1 MSETRRKNAALI
13 QSARVVNLIERLRL
27 VIINKMRK
35 FLIVS
40 LALISINCGTAAQQS
55 AVNNTNNAVVQTGN
69 ATNNRSSN
77 DSAIVS
83 SHSTDAPEKP
93 NALPSNKPASASTES
108 PMARPID
115 VAGMTADI
123 EKAESELKKNPKAK
137 TDLAKAYFIR
147 ATALT
152 GAAQYRAALGDYRK
166 GLNLDPNDEDAKKM
180 HDQIISIFKQIG
192 REPPKEGEE
201 PKPLPMQ

>member
-1 MSETRRKNAALI
+1 MKKILA
-13 QSARVVNLIERLRL
+13 
-27 VIINKMRK
+27 
-35 FLIVS
+35 VS
-40 LALISINCGTAAQQS
+40 LASLFALGCNGTATQPTAT
-55 AVNNTNNAVVQTGN
+55 VNNANGATVQSGNNAV
-69 ATNNRSSN
+69 NRASN

-83 SHSTDAPEKP
+83 SHSTESPKTNVTA
-93 NALPSNKPASASTES
+93 SNKPASASTES

-115 VAGMTADI
+115 VAEMTADI
-123 EKAESELKKNPKAK
+123 EKAESEFKKNPKAK
-137 TDLAKAYFIR
+137 SDLAKAYFVR

-166 GLNLDPNDEDAKKM
+166 GLKLDPADEEAKKM

-201 PKPLPMQ
+201 PKPLPMN

>member
-1 MSETRRKNAALI
+1 MKNI
-13 QSARVVNLIERLRL
+13 
-27 VIINKMRK
+27 
-35 FLIVS
+35 LIVS
-40 LALISINCGTAAQQS
+40 LASLISIGCGTAAQPTSS
-55 AVNNTNNAVVQTGN
+55 ANNANAAVVQSSN
-69 ATNNRSSN
+69 AANARPSN

-83 SHSTDAPEKP
+83 SHSTDAPDKP
-93 NALPSNKPASASTES
+93 NVPSADKPASTSTES

-115 VAGMTADI
+115 VAAMTTEI
-123 EKAESELKKNPKAK
+123 EETEAEYKKNPKLK
-137 TDLAKAYFIR
+137 DDLAKAYFVR

-166 GLNLDPNDEDAKKM
+166 GLKLDPNDEAARKM

-201 PKPLPMQ
+201 PKALPVQ